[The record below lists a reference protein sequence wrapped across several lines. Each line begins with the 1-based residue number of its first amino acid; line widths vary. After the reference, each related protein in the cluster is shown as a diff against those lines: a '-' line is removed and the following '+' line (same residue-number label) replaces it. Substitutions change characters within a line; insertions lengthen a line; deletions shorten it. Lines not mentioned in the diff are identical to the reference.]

1 MSNGMPNRRSIF
13 GGLLL
18 IVLGVLFLID
28 RFDPA
33 FRLGHLVRLY
43 WPVLIIL
50 WGVAKLTDHFLLHR
64 DSGSRPPLLSGG
76 EAALLILLAFVLT
89 GFAFRDWLRDRYPD
103 FDFEVPL
110 AHYSYRQGQDIQR
123 AVPAGAHIII
133 ETGRGDIK
141 VHTDAGSNLV
151 VHAQK
156 AVLGSSELGAQGLL
170 KRAEVVIENSGNEYR
185 VHPDNEGPRSAR
197 LKVDL
202 DVIVPKS
209 VGVEVATGHGDI
221 DLSGIAGNAVA
232 RSGAGDITLTGIG
245 SDVTV
250 GLQRGD
256 AKISGIFGNVKL
268 MGRGNDIELTDI
280 SGDVMAEGAFIGT
293 IHASN
298 VAKTLHCVSPWADLT
313 VAQLSGHLEA
323 DSGDVEISGA
333 SGPAKLITHNKDI
346 RVADVL
352 GRIDI
357 VNTHG
362 DVKVSYA
369 QPPHADLS
377 VANDA
382 GDAEVTLPATS
393 NFQVSA
399 ISKSGEVKSQFG
411 SQFLTTS
418 NENDRGQITGRI
430 GTTGPMINITTSYGT
445 IHLNKT

>member
-1 MSNGMPNRRSIF
+1 MPNRRSIL

-50 WGVAKLTDHFLLHR
+50 WGVAKLIDHFLLHR

-110 AHYSYRQGQDIQR
+110 AHYSYSQGQDIQR
-123 AVPAGAHIII
+123 AVPAGAHIVL

-141 VHTDAGSNLV
+141 VHTDEGSHLV

-185 VHPDNEGPRSAR
+185 VHPANEGPLSAR

-202 DVIVPKS
+202 DVTVPKNVS
-209 VGVEVATGHGDI
+209 VEVATGHGDI
-221 DLSGIAGNAVA
+221 DLSGIAGNTVA

-250 GLQRGD
+250 SLQRGD
-256 AKISGIFGNVKL
+256 AKISGISGNVKL

-293 IHASN
+293 VHASN

-346 RVADVL
+346 RVADVF

-362 DVKVSYA
+362 DVKISYA

-399 ISKSGEVKSQFG
+399 ISKSGEVESQFG
-411 SQFLTTS
+411 SQFLNTS

>member
-1 MSNGMPNRRSIF
+1 MSNGMPNRRSIL

-50 WGVAKLTDHFLLHR
+50 WGVAKLIDHFLLHR

-110 AHYSYRQGQDIQR
+110 AHYSYSQGQDIQR
-123 AVPAGAHIII
+123 AVPAGAHIVI

-141 VHTDAGSNLV
+141 VHTDEGSHLV

-185 VHPDNEGPRSAR
+185 VHPANEGSRSAR

-202 DVIVPKS
+202 DVTVPKNAS
-209 VGVEVATGHGDI
+209 VEVATGHGDI

-232 RSGAGDITLTGIG
+232 RSGAGDIALTGIG

-250 GLQRGD
+250 GLQRGN
-256 AKISGIFGNVKL
+256 AKISGISGNVKL
-268 MGRGNDIELTDI
+268 MGRGNDVALTDI
-280 SGDVMAEGAFIGT
+280 SGDAMAEGAFIGA

-298 VAKTLHCVSPWADLT
+298 IAKTLHCVSPWADLT

-399 ISKSGEVKSQFG
+399 ISKSGDVESQFG
-411 SQFLTTS
+411 SQFLNTS